1 MSRREVRWERMF
13 RDELEAAFE
22 ECPMVYLPYGLCEPH
37 GPQNALGMDALR
49 AHGISCLTAR
59 EYGGIVAP
67 PEYWNVHEQ
76 GAYSAWAYPIVGEVR
91 PWLTAMPLW
100 MFFKNICYHI
110 RAVDTLG
117 FHGAIIFSGHA
128 GPHSEDLQTLLEIIQ
143 PYFAV
148 RLYGLTG
155 SGSTRSHFPDG
166 KGSGHA
172 GRGETSV
179 LWTLEPDCV
188 DVSRIPAEGTPGP
201 HFAMG
206 ADARESDRRIGELM
220 VADGV
225 QRLGEKAKELL
236 DEYSTLQPAH
246 KPLSFDQVEEM
257 WEREIW
263 PRIGNFKAMQD
274 PGEDREIPPQDSRWY
289 TNWHVPDRK

>member
-1 MSRREVRWERMF
+1 MADSYAAMDVLQEHLLSYSR
-13 RDELEAAFE
+13 
-22 ECPMVYLPYGLCEPH
+22 G
-37 GPQNALGMDALR
+37 
-49 AHGISCLTAR
+49 
-59 EYGGIVAP
+59 
-67 PEYWNVHEQ
+67 
-76 GAYSAWAYPIVGEVR
+76 
-91 PWLTAMPLW
+91 
-100 MFFKNICYHI
+100 
-110 RAVDTLG
+110 
-117 FHGAIIFSGHA
+117 GHA
-128 GPHSEDLQTLLEIIQ
+128 GISWSHHLLWPCRASQ
-143 PYFAV
+143 RRFADF
-148 RLYGLTG
+148 TG
-155 SGSTRSHFPDG
+155 DHPAIFRSSVIRSHRLWLHQISFPDG
-166 KGSGHA
+166 RGSGHA